1 MQLPL
6 VAFGAMGL
14 GNHTKHSWVEHAWS
28 WWAAGPS
35 PVLPPVLQAFLTFP
49 LVEAEWWFCAPSSSR
64 LRHWEPSCRTVL
76 GRRSRCGHSVPEC
89 TRGAQVPPQL
99 LPQSWSLR
107 VTAPQLA
114 RWSLRAGLLRRGAF
128 MPLSQWWLSE
138 TAS

>member
-35 PVLPPVLQAFLTFP
+35 PVLPPVLQASLTFP

-64 LRHWEPSCRTVL
+64 LRHWEPSSGLQAAGQWMQVRADGPSVRMCMRRCCSPCACCSRCCHHL
-76 GRRSRCGHSVPEC
+76 RSR
-89 TRGAQVPPQL
+89 
-99 LPQSWSLR
+99 SLY
-107 VTAPQLA
+107 VTAAQQCCA
-114 RWSLRAGLLRRGAF
+114 AG
-128 MPLSQWWLSE
+128 
-138 TAS
+138 